1 MVNPRLYVITGG
13 PGTGK
18 TTLLAELAKLGFP
31 HEPEV
36 AREIIREQV
45 AAGGTCLPW
54 ADREAYTRLMLR
66 RSVESFRRRTPAPGP
81 MLADRGIP
89 DTLAYARLI
98 ASPRAAAIER
108 VCRRY
113 RYADL
118 VFLTPPWREIYRTD
132 DERKQDFDEVEC
144 TWHLLI
150 NAYRG
155 LGYRLVEVP
164 RLPPP
169 DRARFVA
176 DRLSAAV

>member
-1 MVNPRLYVITGG
+1 MVNRHLYVITGG

-18 TTLLAELAKLGFP
+18 TTLLAELSELGFP
-31 HEPEV
+31 NAPEV

-45 AAGGTCLPW
+45 TAGGTSLPW

-66 RSVESFRRRTPAPGP
+66 RSVESYRRHTPAPGP

-98 ASPRAAAIER
+98 ESPRAAAIER

-118 VFLTPPWREIYRTD
+118 VFLTPPWREIYQTD
-132 DERKQDFDEVEC
+132 EERKQDFDEVERTC
-144 TWHLLI
+144 HRLNDVYLE
-150 NAYRG
+150 

-164 RLPPP
+164 RLPAA

-176 DRLSAAV
+176 GRLGAAV